1 MDKKELRK
9 QLKAQ
14 RNGFS
19 VEKVARASELV
30 CQQIL
35 GSESYKKAETILG
48 YLAFGKEL
56 NIDKVLQQALRA
68 GKKVYVPHII
78 SAIEFDAVELQG
90 FTDFLYDRYGIRSVA
105 EPKPLQDLAELD
117 LVLVPAVAFA
127 RDGNRL
133 GMGAGYYDRFLHK
146 CPQAFKLGVAYEE
159 LLQEQ
164 LPTDEY
170 DIAVDMLV
178 TESELLT
185 INKKE

>member
-1 MDKKELRK
+1 MDKIELRK

-14 RNGFS
+14 RSSFS
-19 VEKVARASELV
+19 VDKVAQASESV
-30 CQQIL
+30 CQKIL
-35 GSESYKKAETILG
+35 ASEAYKKAGTILG

-68 GKKVYVPHII
+68 GKKVYVPHITT
-78 SAIEFDAVELQG
+78 ATEFEAVELQG

-105 EPKPLQDLAELD
+105 EPKPLQDLGELD

-159 LLQEQ
+159 LLQER
-164 LPTDEY
+164 LPIDEY
-170 DIAVDMLV
+170 DVAVDKLV
-178 TESELLT
+178 TESELLK